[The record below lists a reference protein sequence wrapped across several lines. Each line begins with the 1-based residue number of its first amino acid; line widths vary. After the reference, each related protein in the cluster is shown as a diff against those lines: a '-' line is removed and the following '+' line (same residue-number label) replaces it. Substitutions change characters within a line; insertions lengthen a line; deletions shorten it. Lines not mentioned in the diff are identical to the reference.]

1 MAINMQNLYPLFE
14 RNRILKKEL
23 LWSLR
28 DYSFGQLW
36 LEYAEY
42 ADGILQGC
50 DVRVEE
56 NRIVVNPGI
65 IKWKD
70 FILLMSEEESI
81 GYEPSDEF
89 VAVKMC
95 FDTKQISLDYV
106 LHKMQLVA
114 DKHMDLKENEFEVCR
129 YKLQEGAVL
138 RDKHTDLWDLNTE
151 YNTLNYIYA
160 TWGGIG
166 EQSIAPAVSRRFARE
181 ILKADS
187 PQSEDIS
194 FAYLCLGQ
202 PGTVPMEILRD
213 YLARR
218 GQEKE
223 NRVANEYVFRQMCR
237 VIEKIR
243 VTAKNRQQEQTG
255 RKKIIVY

>member
-1 MAINMQNLYPLFE
+1 MQNLYPLFE

-28 DYSFGQLW
+28 DYAFGHLR
-36 LEYAEY
+36 LEYKEY

-56 NRIVVNPGI
+56 KQIVVSPGI

-70 FILLMSEEESI
+70 FILLLREEESI

-95 FDTKQISLDYV
+95 FDTEQISLDYV
-106 LHKMQLVA
+106 LHKMELVS

-138 RDKHTDLWDLNTE
+138 RDKHTDLWDMDTE
-151 YNTLNYIYA
+151 YNTLNYIHA
-160 TWGGIG
+160 TWGGLG
-166 EQSIAPAVSRRFARE
+166 EHSIAPMVSRRFARE
-181 ILKADS
+181 ILKSDS
-187 PQSEDIS
+187 PQPEDIS

-202 PGTVPMEILRD
+202 TGAMPMEILRD

-218 GQEKE
+218 NQEKGSTFT
-223 NRVANEYVFRQMCR
+223 NEDIFKKMCE
-237 VIEKIR
+237 VMKKIR
-243 VTAKNRQQEQTG
+243 ASAENRQQEQSG
-255 RKKIIVY
+255 RRQIIMY

>member
-1 MAINMQNLYPLFE
+1 MQNLYPLFE

-28 DYSFGQLW
+28 DYAFGHLR
-36 LEYAEY
+36 LEYKEY

-50 DVRVEE
+50 DVRVED
-56 NRIVVNPGI
+56 NQIVVSPGI
-65 IKWKD
+65 IKLGD

-89 VAVKMC
+89 AAVKMR
-95 FDTKQISLDYV
+95 FDAEQISLDYV
-106 LHKMQLVA
+106 LHKMELVS

-129 YKLQEGAVL
+129 YKLQEGAIL
-138 RDKHTDLWDLNTE
+138 RDQHTDLWDMATE

-160 TWGGIG
+160 TWGGLG
-166 EQSIAPAVSRRFARE
+166 GQSIAPAVSRRFARE
-181 ILKADS
+181 ILKSDS
-187 PQSEDIS
+187 PQPHDVS

-202 PGTVPMEILRD
+202 PGAVPMEILRD
-213 YLARR
+213 YLTRR
-218 GQEKE
+218 GQERE
-223 NRVANEYVFRQMCR
+223 SRMTNEDIFRQMCK
-237 VIEKIR
+237 VIKNIR
-243 VTAKNRQQEQTG
+243 ITTESRQQEQTG